1 MTKLDQR
8 VLAQAGLRQSAAAF
22 PRIALTCA
30 TTRAA
35 WDWQAATVGLD
46 RPLIPAALVA
56 NWFRSARVS
65 LPRRPAFGSARVSR
79 PRRST
84 DRGSPGDAP
93 SVGDWETVGRRGRAG
108 QENPARTSLRGTWFK
123 PRMAGGPT
131 DARENLKKLR
141 RQLGLR
147 NN

>member
-35 WDWQAATVGLD
+35 WDWQAARVGLD

-79 PRRST
+79 SRRSA

-93 SVGDWETVGRRGRAG
+93 PVGDWETCVRRGRAG
-108 QENPARTSLRGTWFK
+108 QEALAK
-123 PRMAGGPT
+123 PTKGDEWRV
-131 DARENLKKLR
+131 
-141 RQLGLR
+141 
-147 NN
+147 